1 MTGGIMWSI
10 SSMVDVTGRARCS
23 GSIPDAPPSKD
34 SDCNTKRGVHALPKI
49 LKNSEVFG
57 NGISIAS
64 KSLQSSRKKRMY
76 CRDGGKIRCG
86 SHNDIL
92 LTNAYKYLYRAGNK
106 DGNTKEQDISK
117 AIFYFDYANKLING
131 YETLYFNGNL
141 INESDLYL
149 EIKVMLNEHI

>member
-1 MTGGIMWSI
+1 MELVSHPNHYNLP
-10 SSMVDVTGRARCS
+10 GRKECIVEMDEKYGAEATTIFC
-23 GSIPDAPPSKD
+23 
-34 SDCNTKRGVHALPKI
+34 
-49 LKNSEVFG
+49 
-57 NGISIAS
+57 
-64 KSLQSSRKKRMY
+64 
-76 CRDGGKIRCG
+76 
-86 SHNDIL
+86 